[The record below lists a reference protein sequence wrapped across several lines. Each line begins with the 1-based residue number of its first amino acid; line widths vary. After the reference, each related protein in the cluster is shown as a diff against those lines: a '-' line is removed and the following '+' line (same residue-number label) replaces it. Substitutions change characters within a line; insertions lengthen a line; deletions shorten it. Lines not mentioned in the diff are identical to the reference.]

1 MAYYIPMLCNADA
14 QASVNL
20 VRNGTDNEPEQQG
33 ACREHGHENTV
44 NYKRPAVKVRS
55 DNKKI

>member
-1 MAYYIPMLCNADA
+1 MLCNADA

-33 ACREHGHENTV
+33 ACREHGHENTI